1 MKTRQ
6 RNNPKKSGSQ
16 QSQSRRNAST
26 SSSSTEPEI
35 YIKETQS
42 TSSQRPSLL
51 ERMNQQ
57 SLLERLSSPIS
68 RCLTIGTG
76 NVPSVTQMSSMKRS
90 ERRSPMKMPS
100 VKDTNGCKES
110 MEMNMTPSAMSR
122 STDDQKS
129 TQSSSPGPCRTEW
142 KAAQCEMSVLQP
154 ETLSLTTPL
163 TSNSPNRTSSTQG
176 QRPSSPTQSG
186 SRYCRV
192 SPSTLTLYSAGGT
205 QL

>member
-1 MKTRQ
+1 MKTRH
-6 RNNPKKSGSQ
+6 RNNPKRKPESQ

-68 RCLTIGTG
+68 RCSTIGTG

-122 STDDQKS
+122 STDD
-129 TQSSSPGPCRTEW
+129 
-142 KAAQCEMSVLQP
+142 
-154 ETLSLTTPL
+154 
-163 TSNSPNRTSSTQG
+163 
-176 QRPSSPTQSG
+176 
-186 SRYCRV
+186 
-192 SPSTLTLYSAGGT
+192 
-205 QL
+205 